1 MKKGKFM
8 QHSDWVRSAEEAL
21 YAHWPELLRDLK
33 QLIRIESTR
42 GEAAPG
48 TPFGQGPAAALEYML
63 SRAGEM
69 GLNIQNWDGYVGT
82 ADYGPQE
89 PGLDILTHLD
99 VVPAGENWKISQPF
113 EPRQVG
119 NRLYGRGAA
128 DNKGPTIAVLYALLA
143 VRQCGA
149 ALQRRV
155 RLIWGCSEETGAE
168 DIRVYYAAVPPARM
182 TVTPDA
188 AFPVINSEK
197 GRMECRFEKKIP
209 PDCPVRFLSGGGA
222 ANAVPDSAQAVLAA
236 DPAQIRVILSTL
248 QAGQC
253 SLEVGS
259 DGLCCLKAHG
269 TAAHAASPSKGCNA
283 LSILLGVI
291 AACPGAPDW
300 AGALAGLFPPQGA
313 IRQVNEEETVTASL
327 SAMKLENGRLTGV
340 CEKRYPPTACAEDER
355 DALVQSLKKIGFT
368 VEVSGFSQAH
378 CVPADSHFVRTLL
391 ECYRDAGGE
400 NACCCAIAGNTYAHS
415 IPGAVAFGFAH
426 PVIRTGTHGADEYV
440 DLEQLRFGARVYIRA
455 IIELCCGGTPD

>member
-8 QHSDWVRSAEEAL
+8 QHNDWVHSAEEAL

-48 TPFGQGPAAALEYML
+48 APFGRGPAAALEYML
-63 SRAGEM
+63 SRAREI
-69 GLNIQNWDGYVGT
+69 GLEVQNWDGYVGT
-82 ADYGPQE
+82 ADYGSRE

-113 EPRQVG
+113 EPRQVE

-128 DNKGPTIAVLYALLA
+128 DDKGPTIAVLYALLA
-143 VRQCGA
+143 VKQCGVE
-149 ALQRRV
+149 LRRRV

-168 DIRVYYAAVPPARM
+168 DIRVYYAAVPPALM

-197 GRMECRFEKKIP
+197 GRLECHFEKRIA
-209 PDCPVRFLSGGGA
+209 PDCPVRYLLSGGA

-236 DPAQIRVILSTL
+236 DPAQIRTVLSTL
-248 QAGQC
+248 QIGQC
-253 SLEVGS
+253 SLEVRP
-259 DGLCCLKAHG
+259 DGLCYLKTHG
-269 TAAHAASPSKGCNA
+269 TAAHAASPSRGCNA
-283 LSILLGVI
+283 LSVLLGII

-300 AGALAGLFPPQGA
+300 AGSLAKLFPPQGA
-313 IRQVNEEETVTASL
+313 IQQVAEEETITASL

-340 CEKRYPPTACAEDER
+340 CEKRYPPTVCAEDER
-355 DALVQSLKKIGFT
+355 DALVQSLEEFGFS
-368 VEVSGFSQAH
+368 VEISSFSQAH

-400 NACCCAIAGNTYAHS
+400 NACCRAIAGNTYAHN

-426 PVIRTGTHGADEYV
+426 PVIRTNTHGADEYV

-455 IIELCCGGTPD
+455 IIELCCGGTPV

>member
-1 MKKGKFM
+1 
-8 QHSDWVRSAEEAL
+8 
-21 YAHWPELLRDLK
+21 
-33 QLIRIESTR
+33 
-42 GEAAPG
+42 
-48 TPFGQGPAAALEYML
+48 ML

-209 PDCPVRFLSGGGA
+209 PDCPVRFY
-222 ANAVPDSAQAVLAA
+222 
-236 DPAQIRVILSTL
+236 PA
-248 QAGQC
+248 AGQPMQYRTALKRC
-253 SLEVGS
+253 WPLIQHRYGS
-259 DGLCCLKAHG
+259 YYLPFKLGN
-269 TAAHAASPSKGCNA
+269 AAWRLDRMDCAA
-283 LSILLGVI
+283 
-291 AACPGAPDW
+291 
-300 AGALAGLFPPQGA
+300 
-313 IRQVNEEETVTASL
+313 
-327 SAMKLENGRLTGV
+327 
-340 CEKRYPPTACAEDER
+340 
-355 DALVQSLKKIGFT
+355 
-368 VEVSGFSQAH
+368 
-378 CVPADSHFVRTLL
+378 
-391 ECYRDAGGE
+391 
-400 NACCCAIAGNTYAHS
+400 
-415 IPGAVAFGFAH
+415 
-426 PVIRTGTHGADEYV
+426 
-440 DLEQLRFGARVYIRA
+440 
-455 IIELCCGGTPD
+455 